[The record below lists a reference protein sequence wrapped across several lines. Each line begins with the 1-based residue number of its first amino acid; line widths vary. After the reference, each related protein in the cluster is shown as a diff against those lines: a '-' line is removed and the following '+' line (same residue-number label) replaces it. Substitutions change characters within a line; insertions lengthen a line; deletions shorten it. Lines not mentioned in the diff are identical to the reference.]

1 MEQPFEE
8 VAAPLE
14 MGAWNDEA
22 LLDVVFLCCGHA
34 QAFERA
40 VTTHGID
47 KKDKKT
53 SQYCLFGEI
62 LYVGQKKL
70 IQRKNQQYIVFM

>member
-22 LLDVVFLCCGHA
+22 LLDVTFLCFTDA
-34 QAFERA
+34 
-40 VTTHGID
+40 
-47 KKDKKT
+47 
-53 SQYCLFGEI
+53 
-62 LYVGQKKL
+62 
-70 IQRKNQQYIVFM
+70 

>member
-22 LLDVVFLCCGHA
+22 LLDVTFLCFTDA

-47 KKDKKT
+47 KKDKKA
-53 SQYCLFGEI
+53 SQYVSFREI
-62 LYVGQKKL
+62 LHVEQKKL
-70 IQRKNQQYIVFM
+70 IQRKSQQYIVYL